1 MAFWKKSN
9 DPWDMDPEKR
19 KRDSSA
25 VWWEQDAAEA
35 ADSETKPLDP
45 RGEALKRFF
54 TRPEVEEEVIAPEK
68 CPWCG
73 KDMEWGMIDGGREY
87 AVIWR
92 NYRPK
97 GLLGLSRPE
106 GGKEYDLLDE
116 GSGLKC
122 FKTVWLCEDC
132 GKMVLDRP
140 KQRNGPN
147 YVWEG
152 GKVKLPEEDNHGI
165 LEEK

>member
-25 VWWEQDAAEA
+25 VWWEQDAPAEA
-35 ADSETKPLDP
+35 TQQESLGDVWRSLFK
-45 RGEALKRFF
+45 KK
-54 TRPEVEEEVIAPEK
+54 EEENAATPSAAEK

-73 KDMEWGMIDGGREY
+73 KDMEWGMIDGGRDY
-87 AVIWR
+87 VVMWR
-92 NYRPK
+92 NYRPT
-97 GLLGLSRPE
+97 GLLGLPRPE
-106 GGKEYDLLDE
+106 NGKEYDLLDE

-132 GKMVLDRP
+132 GKMVLDKP

-147 YVWEG
+147 YTWEG
-152 GKVKLPEEDNHGI
+152 GKVKLPEEDKDGV